1 MLTVREREVAAQVA
15 ARWPKRKADLFIK
28 TTTVNGKP
36 IRTEQGAIDL
46 ISTKPGAAGMG
57 SPEVRLAYQRGQIT
71 PEGIEQAFRDLTAY
85 CRSKGLNYMSL
96 LDYNPEHLSELL
108 LEGARQDG
116 LF

>member
-36 IRTEQGAIDL
+36 IRTEWGAIDL
-46 ISTKPGAAGMG
+46 ITAKPNSAGMG
-57 SPEVRLAYQRGQIT
+57 SPEVRLACQRGQMT
-71 PEGIEQAFRDLTAY
+71 LEGIEQAFRDLAAY
-85 CRSKGLNYMSL
+85 CRSKGLNYMDL
-96 LDYNPEHLSELL
+96 LDRNPEELANLL
-108 LEGARQDG
+108 LEGVRQDG